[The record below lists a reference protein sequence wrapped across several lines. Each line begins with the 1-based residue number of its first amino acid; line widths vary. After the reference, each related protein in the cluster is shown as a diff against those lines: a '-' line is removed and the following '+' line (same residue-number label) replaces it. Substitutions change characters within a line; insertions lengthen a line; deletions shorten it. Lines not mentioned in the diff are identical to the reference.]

1 MLFLYDRFKFS
12 LGNAYGTSSYKIA
25 LNPMMIMCYHPHCLE
40 KSKGSL
46 PAVKLKHPFHLQTY
60 LNHLLDHF
68 DDIGEAMRIRFSAVN
83 EDCFLSSK
91 SLDAMS
97 MSPYLMQSTIA
108 LNQKAV
114 KISQD
119 YAIDRQLSGNYVS
132 HWKDK
137 LICEGII
144 NSESLNFQEDE
155 AFVNC
160 VLNYPYPIQDHS
172 KWSTVYL
179 Q

>member
-1 MLFLYDRFKFS
+1 MHRVDPRKYDRFEFS

-25 LNPMMIMCYHPHCLE
+25 LNPMMVMCYHPHCLE

-68 DDIGEAMRIRFSAVN
+68 DDIGEAMRIPVRIRFSAVN

-91 SLDAMS
+91 SLDALS

-114 KISQD
+114 KIIED

-132 HWKDK
+132 QLEGQIDQQRVSQ
-137 LICEGII
+137 LSRRRGVCELCIEL
-144 NSESLNFQEDE
+144 S
-155 AFVNC
+155 A
-160 VLNYPYPIQDHS
+160 PHPRP
-172 KWSTVYL
+172 
-179 Q
+179 